1 MKLMRILSVLLLHL
15 TIILS
20 LVFITFLVLDYYN
33 PMMAFTNNGL
43 STILLAALCAAAI
56 LSSVMQLIICK
67 HNIYKSR
74 RSADLRL
81 FFALFIIFCI

>member
-1 MKLMRILSVLLLHL
+1 MRTGGCSMKLRRILSVLLLHL

-67 HNIYKSR
+67 HNI
-74 RSADLRL
+74 
-81 FFALFIIFCI
+81 

>member
-43 STILLAALCAAAI
+43 STILLAALCAAAV

-67 HNIYKSR
+67 HNI
-74 RSADLRL
+74 
-81 FFALFIIFCI
+81 

>member
-56 LSSVMQLIICK
+56 LSSVMQQLICK
-67 HNIYKSR
+67 HNI
-74 RSADLRL
+74 
-81 FFALFIIFCI
+81 

>member
-1 MKLMRILSVLLLHL
+1 MRTGGCSMKLMRILSVLLLHL

-67 HNIYKSR
+67 HNI
-74 RSADLRL
+74 
-81 FFALFIIFCI
+81 

>member
-1 MKLMRILSVLLLHL
+1 
-15 TIILS
+15 
-20 LVFITFLVLDYYN
+20 VFITFLVLDYYN

-67 HNIYKSR
+67 HNI
-74 RSADLRL
+74 
-81 FFALFIIFCI
+81 

>member
-20 LVFITFLVLDYYN
+20 LVFITFLVIDYYN

-56 LSSVMQLIICK
+56 LSSVMQPILCK
-67 HNIYKSR
+67 HN
-74 RSADLRL
+74 L
-81 FFALFIIFCI
+81 

>member
-67 HNIYKSR
+67 HNI
-74 RSADLRL
+74 
-81 FFALFIIFCI
+81 